1 MEIEH
6 CSCVLSKHVAS
17 LNKISGKQTLQPEN
31 HGVSVMQHLSRNL
44 TKPIGKGL
52 KGAYSYLRSQ
62 LHQVVHKKKTY
73 HATKLKHMF
82 PCFFPKWC
90 IVVIQTE
97 TSWRFLGS
105 AKTNPNKRSGP
116 ARSPARSPCL
126 KWSSSSST
134 GNKRKGMWR
143 TAGFPARAVSF

>member
-1 MEIEH
+1 MFCLNMWRLWIKYQGNKPYNLKIMVFL
-6 CSCVLSKHVAS
+6 SCNICHETWQNPLGKVSKVLTATYGH
-17 LNKISGKQTLQPEN
+17 
-31 HGVSVMQHLSRNL
+31 
-44 TKPIGKGL
+44 
-52 KGAYSYLRSQ
+52 SYTRWSTR
-62 LHQVVHKKKTY
+62 KKTY

-90 IVVIQTE
+90 IVVIQTD